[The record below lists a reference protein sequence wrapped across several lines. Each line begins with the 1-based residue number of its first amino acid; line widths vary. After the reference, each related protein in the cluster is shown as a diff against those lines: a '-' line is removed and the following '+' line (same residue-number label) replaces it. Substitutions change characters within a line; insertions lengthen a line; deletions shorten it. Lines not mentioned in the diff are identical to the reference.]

1 MKVQTFM
8 KLFSNLWASIAMLS
22 MLSLAT
28 SCENSSAFPEQPTT
42 PTEPEYV
49 TVSLGVDFVDL
60 DVTYEPLSRAQKS
73 KDVYGIQ
80 VYSAVPTSGE
90 YDWQPFAFG
99 VFDSTDNLT
108 INLLKGYEYKFVA
121 TMIKDAKEKLI
132 WHEYWGDDEYVDNH
146 EYFYSTI
153 SDNFTYGIS
162 DGGYSLQHGYT
173 FLPIEDG
180 CSGNY
185 HHPNVERYYGELEG
199 YTPTDNGGKAKIQLK
214 RTSFGAKYIAKGKN
228 ATNGTLEIIM
238 DGAPQLNLNLAES
251 NQISEIYT
259 FLYVREAWLENNY
272 SETITVL
279 LRLVREDGTTVPL
292 GTHNLTF
299 KRNATT
305 VVNINT
311 DDCSESSGVGVEFI
325 DSGDMPDG
333 DEITIKDGE
342 IVDTEIEAN

>member
-1 MKVQTFM
+1 MFFTACSEVGT
-8 KLFSNLWASIAMLS
+8 
-22 MLSLAT
+22 T
-28 SCENSSAFPEQPTT
+28 EQPTT

-49 TVSLGVDFVDL
+49 TVSLGVDFIDL

-90 YDWQPFAFG
+90 YDWRPFAYG
-99 VFDSTDNLT
+99 VFYSTDNLT

-121 TMIKDAKEKLI
+121 TMVKDGKEKLLWWENYEGDI
-132 WHEYWGDDEYVDNH
+132 GEYYHSPFNA
-146 EYFYSTI
+146 TA
-153 SDNFTYGIS
+153 SDNFEYGLHDHGLPLRS
-162 DGGYSLQHGYT
+162 GSTHCVNNDGHQNSR
-173 FLPIEDG
+173 
-180 CSGNY
+180 
-185 HHPNVERYYGELEG
+185 PNVERYYGELEG
-199 YTPTDNGGKAKIQLK
+199 YVPGDNGGKAKIQLK

-238 DGAPQLNLNLAES
+238 NGAPQLNLNLAES

-259 FLYVREAWLENNY
+259 FSYVREAWLVDNY
-272 SETITVL
+272 SETISVL

-333 DEITIKDGE
+333 DEITIDGGE

>member
-1 MKVQTFM
+1 MKVFY
-8 KLFSNLWASIAMLS
+8 NLWASIAMLS

-28 SCENSSAFPEQPTT
+28 SCETSSALPEQPTT

-60 DVTYEPLSRAQKS
+60 DVTYEPLTRAQES

-80 VYSAVPTSGE
+80 VYSAVPSSDK

-121 TMIKDAKEKLI
+121 AMIKDAKEKLI
-132 WHEYWGDDEYVDNH
+132 WHEYWDNDEYVDNY

-162 DGGYSLQHGYT
+162 DAGSTLGDGHT
-173 FLPIEDG
+173 FLPTSG
-180 CSGNY
+180 NGWGNY

-199 YTPTDNGGKAKIQLK
+199 YTPADNGGKAKIQLK

-228 ATNGTLEIIM
+228 ANNGTLEILM

-259 FLYVREAWLENNY
+259 FEHVRDAWLEDNY
-272 SETITVL
+272 SETIPVM
-279 LRLVREDGTTVPL
+279 LRLVRDDGTIVPL

-333 DEITIKDGE
+333 DEITIDGGE

>member
-1 MKVQTFM
+1 
-8 KLFSNLWASIAMLS
+8 MLS

-28 SCENSSAFPEQPTT
+28 SCETSSALPEQPTT

-60 DVTYEPLSRAQKS
+60 DVTYEPLTRAQES

-80 VYSAVPTSGE
+80 VYSAVPSSDK

-121 TMIKDAKEKLI
+121 AMIKDAKEKLI
-132 WHEYWGDDEYVDNH
+132 WHEYWDNDEYVDNY
-146 EYFYSTI
+146 EYFNSTI

-162 DGGYSLQHGYT
+162 DAGSTLGDGHT
-173 FLPIEDG
+173 FLPTSG
-180 CSGNY
+180 NGWGNY

-199 YTPTDNGGKAKIQLK
+199 YTPADNGGKAKIQLK

-228 ATNGTLEIIM
+228 SKSGTLEILM
-238 DGAPQLNLNLAES
+238 DGAMQVNLNLAES
-251 NQISEIYT
+251 NQVSDIYT
-259 FLYVREAWLENNY
+259 FDNVYEAWFDNNY
-272 SETITVL
+272 SETIPVV

-305 VVNINT
+305 VVNVSM
-311 DDCSESSGVGVEFI
+311 DDASEASGVGVEFLE
-325 DSGDMPDG
+325 SGEMPDG
-333 DEITIKDGE
+333 DEVTIEDGE
-342 IVDTEIEAN
+342 IVDTEVETNK